1 MPQVTEPPTTQALPT
16 TTEHKIPTHHTHS
29 HPHPPPPTT
38 TEQHNITPPPSTE
51 KPHITY
57 ETTTQ
62 LPSREQVT
70 DSAFGGQ
77 HGPSVAVIAGV
88 SVTFVVLV
96 VAAAVVVTAV
106 VVYVVWKKQAPQGR
120 GFSKLSM
127 TSMENNA
134 VAV

>member
-1 MPQVTEPPTTQALPT
+1 MPQATEPPTTQALPT
-16 TTEHKIPTHHTHS
+16 THS
-29 HPHPPPPTT
+29 HPPPP
-38 TEQHNITPPPSTE
+38 PPSTQ
-51 KPHITY
+51 KSRVTY

-62 LPSREQVT
+62 LSSREQGT

-77 HGPSVAVIAGV
+77 HGPGVAVIAGV
-88 SVTFVVLV
+88 SVSVVVLV